1 MSKRFQEQEGLIKT
15 TYHSDDMNRQ
25 VVVER
30 NVNYKPI
37 IDHNKKMFTH
47 NDGYSKSKDL
57 KRVASIPTLVLEL
70 WTKEYNGS
78 NNWFALKKEEQ
89 QKILKKKLNSNEF
102 QYFRTA
108 QGKL

>member
-1 MSKRFQEQEGLIKT
+1 M
-15 TYHSDDMNRQ
+15 Y
-25 VVVER
+25 
-30 NVNYKPI
+30 
-37 IDHNKKMFTH
+37 TH

-70 WTKEYNGS
+70 WTKEYNGT

-108 QGKL
+108 PGRL